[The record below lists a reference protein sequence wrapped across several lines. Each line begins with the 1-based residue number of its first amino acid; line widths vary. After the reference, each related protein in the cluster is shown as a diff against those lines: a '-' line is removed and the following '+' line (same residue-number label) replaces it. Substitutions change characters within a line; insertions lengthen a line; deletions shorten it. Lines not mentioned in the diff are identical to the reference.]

1 MHSLHRHHWRPTV
14 SSTVYEVWGRPLSY
28 LVDPVSLKVIPHMQQ
43 LLNSYSCCSF
53 TDKVSL
59 ESEWRSFSS
68 FWSSRGLH
76 IISNLLVLVCFLQP
90 WTQLLTD
97 LQIHGD
103 VLTPQMPS
111 SQGNLAGNFLSSD
124 IYLVCRRPVYFLLL
138 RSVGGIPG
146 VWDEVFP
153 MMAFVFGSDDD
164 ITREKGTC
172 LKQLQVSEWT
182 HNVSHLASRMCFQ
195 CAGLQ
200 HTSLSDLRT
209 MKCLSQNEI
218 QGWSIPVLSFHSW
231 EDWSLGKGKTF
242 PKWFQGRTRVRIQIF
257 SRVGSM

>member
-1 MHSLHRHHWRPTV
+1 ML
-14 SSTVYEVWGRPLSY
+14 
-28 LVDPVSLKVIPHMQQ
+28 
-43 LLNSYSCCSF
+43 
-53 TDKVSL
+53 
-59 ESEWRSFSS
+59 
-68 FWSSRGLH
+68 
-76 IISNLLVLVCFLQP
+76 
-90 WTQLLTD
+90 
-97 LQIHGD
+97 
-103 VLTPQMPS
+103 S

-124 IYLVCRRPVYFLLL
+124 IYLVWRRPIYFLLL
-138 RSVGGIPG
+138 RSLGGIPG

-182 HNVSHLASRMCFQ
+182 HHVSHLAFRMCFQ
-195 CAGLQ
+195 CARLQ

-209 MKCLSQNEI
+209 TKCLSQKEI

-257 SRVGSM
+257 SRVGSMWLTYTGSHDLYPPACLLKLWWGKIVFSRSLQMGKKKSQSGQALPS